1 MRRFAPEGTQR
12 AKHARNPGRRNEK
25 RMGHKGGNRD
35 PFDRF
40 RDWYEEACLSPLGI
54 PNAMCL
60 STVRAGA
67 IPAARMVLLSSFD
80 RRGFVFHTNYASAKG
95 GEIASCP
102 RVGLLFWW
110 EPLNRQVRIE
120 GVAEKTSPEESD
132 AYFAGRP
139 RGAQLGAWAS
149 EQSRP
154 LPSTETLTARMR
166 DIEMRHEGG
175 PVPRPP
181 HWGGYRVI
189 PCVFEFWTGRE
200 NRLHERLR
208 YGRTPEGWA
217 ATQLYP

>member
-1 MRRFAPEGTQR
+1 MERERE
-12 AKHARNPGRRNEK
+12 N
-25 RMGHKGGNRD
+25 MD

-40 RDWYEEACLSPLGI
+40 RDWYEEAAHSSLGI

-60 STVRAGA
+60 STVRAGGT
-67 IPAARMVLLSSFD
+67 PASRMVLLSSFD
-80 RRGFVFHTNYASAKG
+80 RRGFVFHTNCESAKG
-95 GEIASCP
+95 GEIAACP
-102 RVGLLFWW
+102 RVALLFWW

-132 AYFAGRP
+132 AYFAKRP

-154 LPSTETLTARMR
+154 IRSTDTLAARVR
-166 DIEMRHEGG
+166 DIEKRHEGG

-181 HWGGYRVI
+181 HWGGYRVV

-200 NRLHERLR
+200 NRLHDRFR
-208 YGRTPEGWA
+208 YGRTPDGWA

>member
-1 MRRFAPEGTQR
+1 MKLEDVY
-12 AKHARNPGRRNEK
+12 
-25 RMGHKGGNRD
+25 RD

-40 RDWYEEACLSPLGI
+40 RDWYEEAVRSSTGI

-60 STVRAGA
+60 STARDGGT
-67 IPAARMVLLSSFD
+67 PAARMVLLSSFD
-80 RRGFVFHTNYASAKG
+80 RQGFVFHTNYESAKG
-95 GEIASCP
+95 GEIAACP
-102 RVGLLFWW
+102 RVALLFWW

-132 AYFAGRP
+132 AYFAKRP

-154 LPSTETLTARMR
+154 LPSPETLAERVR
-166 DIEMRHEGG
+166 AVEKRHEGD

-181 HWGGYRVI
+181 HWGGYRVT

-200 NRLHERLR
+200 NRLHDRLR
-208 YGRTPEGWA
+208 YGRTPDGWA
-217 ATQLYP
+217 ATRLYP

>member
-1 MRRFAPEGTQR
+1 M
-12 AKHARNPGRRNEK
+12 EK
-25 RMGHKGGNRD
+25 NGEIQD
-35 PFDRF
+35 PFGRF
-40 RDWYEEACLSPLGI
+40 HDWYEEARLSSREF

-60 STVRAGA
+60 STLRAGG

-80 RRGFVFHTNYASAKG
+80 RRGFVFHTNYESAKG
-95 GEIASCP
+95 GDIAACH
-102 RVGLLFWW
+102 RVALLFWW

-120 GVAEKTSPEESD
+120 GFAEKTSPEESD

-154 LPSTETLTARMR
+154 LPSPETLTARVR
-166 DIEMRHEGG
+166 DIEKRHEGG
-175 PVPRPP
+175 PVPRPS

-200 NRLHERLR
+200 NRLHDRLR
-208 YGRTPEGWA
+208 YGRTPDGWA
-217 ATQLYP
+217 ATPLYP